1 VTQWSRTNGPC
12 NPVFFSK
19 PGFFEVLRSIHVQIQ
34 LLEPEDTPINIVP
47 PPVNADH
54 KYPRLY
60 FKGRGVRVISGIQ
73 DDTAVDGHVDRYLD
87 GTIQWT
93 FVSLLFNLAPIT
105 ETDSMIQV
113 SQYGNVIWMSVAV
126 ICGFS

>member
-1 VTQWSRTNGPC
+1 M
-12 NPVFFSK
+12 
-19 PGFFEVLRSIHVQIQ
+19 QIQ
-34 LLEPEDTPINIVP
+34 LLEPGDTPITIAP
-47 PPVNADH
+47 PPVNADR

-60 FKGRGVRVISGIQ
+60 FKGTGIQ

-93 FVSLLFNLAPIT
+93 FVSLMFDLAPII
-105 ETDSMIQV
+105 EINSMIQV